1 MIMTEKQQTI
11 EQGISPDPIFQ
22 LLTGF
27 QVSKTLMTA
36 VELEVFTKLAG
47 KSVNMKQLQEILE
60 MEGRPAEVFSIALV
74 SLGLLSKDKREKVNE
89 ITRGQNEYYYANTD
103 LADTFLIKGKSGYM
117 GDIISMIDKRL
128 YKSWD
133 KLSYSLKA
141 NKPIAQE
148 EGGDAES
155 IFNEAKSSNQSAE
168 QIEKFTHGMYG
179 LSVGPAMALANAFD
193 FSKYK
198 RMMDIGGGSGV
209 YAIQVVKEY
218 SNMSATVLDLKPVCT
233 VADEYIELFDLK
245 NRIQTKA
252 LDFFNEELPTDC
264 DVAFLSHI
272 IHDYSK
278 DKGKSL
284 FEKIYNALPSGDNVD
299 DGGAIIISEWLLN
312 DEKTGPIPSALM
324 GLNMMVETSGGRNYS
339 FAEISEILTEIGFK
353 NIEKRSLAG
362 PAEIVIGYK

>member
-1 MIMTEKQQTI
+1 MNKEHQTI
-11 EQGISPDPIFQ
+11 EGISPDPIFQ

-27 QVSKTLMTA
+27 QISKTLMTA

-47 KSVNMKQLQEILE
+47 KSVNMKQLQGILE
-60 MEGRPAEVFSIALV
+60 MESRPAEVFSVALV
-74 SLGLLSKDKREKVNE
+74 SLGLLSKDKRKNVSELTK
-89 ITRGQNEYYYANTD
+89 GQNGYYYANTD
-103 LADTFLIKGKSGYM
+103 LANAFLVKGKTGYM
-117 GDIISMIDKRL
+117 GDIISMVDKRL

-133 KLSYSLKA
+133 KLFYSLKA
-141 NKPIAQE
+141 NKPITQE

-155 IFNEAKSSNQSAE
+155 IFNQAKSASNQSDD

-179 LSVGPAMALANAFD
+179 LSVGPAMALANTFD

-198 RMMDIGGGSGV
+198 RIMDIGGGSGV

-218 SNMSATVLDLKPVCT
+218 PNMSATVLDLKPVCK
-233 VADEYIELFDLK
+233 VADKYIELFDLK
-245 NRIQTKA
+245 HRIQTKA
-252 LDFFNEELPTDC
+252 LDFFNEDLPTDC

-278 DKGKSL
+278 DKGRSL
-284 FEKIYNALPSGDNVD
+284 FEKIYSALPCSDNVD
-299 DGGAIIISEWLLN
+299 GSDGGVIIISEWLLN
-312 DEKTGPIPSALM
+312 DEKSGPVPSALM

-339 FAEISEILTEIGFK
+339 YSEVSEMLTEVGFK